1 MTLPFLRKRVRKC
14 LTVRNQGYFIKGTIF
29 TDRSIRGR
37 GTVCLKVVRRKGEDR
52 GKVCAVKDSFV
63 DRSRHHKE
71 HHILAFLNE
80 CKIKNVP
87 ELIAH
92 EIVHVPDESGQ
103 MVMDSTER
111 FRGPKT
117 GVEIRDHH
125 RLVMYPCGESLKSF
139 SSLPELMGA
148 IRDVLQSKFILL

>member
-1 MTLPFLRKRVRKC
+1 M
-14 LTVRNQGYFIKGTIF
+14 GTIF

-37 GTVCLKVVRRKGEDR
+37 GTVCLKVIRRKGEDM

-63 DRSRHHKE
+63 DRSRQHKEHQHKE

-80 CKIKNVP
+80 RKIKNVP